1 MVTIEKVMGCV
12 ITEDLTEDEQ
22 YLLRL
27 QFREEDYDI
36 SEVPLRLSDAL
47 FLRNLLDSIL
57 DKYHTRNNDVAVKFR
72 YAQVYGENPEFP
84 LDLES

>member
-1 MVTIEKVMGCV
+1 MVTIEKVMGCA
-12 ITEDLTEDEQ
+12 IIEDLTEDEQ

-27 QFREEDYDI
+27 QFREEDCDI

-57 DKYHTRNNDVAVKFR
+57 AKYHTRNNDAAVKFR
-72 YAQVYGENPEFP
+72 CVQVYGEDPEFP
-84 LDLES
+84 LELES